1 MIVHVI
7 DNLDRTSGG
16 PPAVVLSLVAIQ
28 AARGQRVAVI
38 CAGSPGSFAETAIEH
53 ESWRS
58 LGVECIQVGPI
69 RRTWRSQAIE
79 RALERTSPDLV
90 HLHCVWD
97 PIVAEVA
104 ARACG
109 VPLVLSTHG
118 MLHPH
123 ALRLHRFRKW
133 AYLRF
138 HRRLFRKVSAFLALN
153 REEASY
159 IRHILGV
166 QAEAVPNG
174 VDTEALAM
182 VRERRLQS
190 LRPENHDPVLLN
202 IGRLHEIKGLDR
214 LVRAFAGYVRAGG
227 RGRLVIAGPDGGARA
242 GLCKLAHQ
250 LLPEGQVDFPGPA
263 WGHDKFGLLASCSA
277 FAHAPRF
284 EGFGIAVAEA
294 IGAGIPTVTTNN
306 CHLDGA
312 REAEALIEVDDTD
325 NALERGIRR
334 LLEDEALR
342 DSLSTRGFDW
352 VRRNLGW
359 ESIADQTLAVYRRAG
374 G

>member
-16 PPAVVLSLVAIQ
+16 PPAVVSSLVATQ
-28 AARGQRVAVI
+28 AARGHRVAVI

-69 RRTWRSQAIE
+69 RRTWRSQAID

-97 PIVAEVA
+97 PVVAEVA
-104 ARACG
+104 ARSRG

-123 ALRLHRFRKW
+123 ALRLHRLRKW

-138 HRRLFRKVSAFLALN
+138 HRRLFRKVNAFLALN

-159 IRHILGV
+159 AHHILGV
-166 QAEAVPNG
+166 HAEAVPNG

-182 VRERRLQS
+182 VRERRQHKV
-190 LRPENHDPVLLN
+190 RPVDRDPVLLN

-214 LVRAFAGYVRAGG
+214 LIRAFAGYSRAGG
-227 RGRLVIAGPDGGARA
+227 RGRLVIAGPDAGAGV
-242 GLCKLAHQ
+242 GLCKLARR
-250 LLPEGQVDFPGPA
+250 LLPEGQVHFPGPA
-263 WGHDKFGLLASCSA
+263 WGQDKLGLLTNCSA

-312 REAEALIEVDDTD
+312 REAGALIEVGDTD
-325 NALERGIRR
+325 TALERGIRR
-334 LLEDEALR
+334 VLEDETLR
-342 DSLSTRGFDW
+342 DSLSIQGFDW

-359 ESIADQTLAVYRRAG
+359 ESIADQTLAVYRKAMG
-374 G
+374 

>member
-1 MIVHVI
+1 VIVHVI

-16 PPAVVLSLVAIQ
+16 PPAVVSSLVAIQ

-38 CAGSPGSFAETAIEH
+38 CAGSQGSFAETAIEH
-53 ESWRS
+53 ESWTG

-79 RALERTSPDLV
+79 RALDRISPDLV

-97 PIVAEVA
+97 PVIAEVA
-104 ARACG
+104 TRAQG

-138 HRRLFRKVSAFLALN
+138 HHQLFRKVRAFLALN
-153 REEASY
+153 REEASHV
-159 IRHILGV
+159 RHILGV
-166 QAEAVPNG
+166 HAEVVPNG

-182 VRERRLQS
+182 VQEMRMHKV
-190 LRPENHDPVLLN
+190 RPVDHDPILLN

-214 LVRAFAGYVRAGG
+214 LIRAFAGYVRAGG
-227 RGRLVIAGPDGGARA
+227 QGRLVIAGPDGGARV

-250 LLPEGQVDFPGPA
+250 LLPEGYVQFPGPV
-263 WGHDKFGLLASCSA
+263 WGHDKFCLLANCSA

-312 REAEALIEVDDTD
+312 REAGALVEVDDTD
-325 NALERGIRR
+325 TALERGIRR
-334 LLEDEALR
+334 VLEDEALR
-342 DSLSTRGFDW
+342 DALSTRGFEW

-359 ESIADQTLAVYRRAG
+359 ESIAEQTLAVYRKASG
-374 G
+374 